1 MMHVVEFTLWS
12 GSFIAVHEG
21 LGAWDISLAHEMRI
35 YKVWPGGG
43 MRQLERMPYSA
54 LSSYVE
60 PESMKTV
67 GEMTEEEIDAKYG
80 IKYIPGGDRP
90 HLRQG
95 KDRTPSYTSLSALRR
110 ALEARS

>member
-1 MMHVVEFTLWS
+1 MHVVEFTLWS

-21 LGAWDISLAHEMRI
+21 LKPWDESRAHEMRI
-35 YKVWPGGG
+35 YKVWPRGG

-67 GEMTEEEIDAKYG
+67 GEMTEVEIDAKYG
-80 IKYIPGGDRP
+80 VKYIPGGDRP
-90 HLRQG
+90 RLRAG
-95 KDRTPSYTSLSALRR
+95 ADRTPSYTSLRELRR
-110 ALEARS
+110 VLREKHG